1 MDLRETAL
9 KRTLAILLVL
19 FSALG
24 CGYRLASQTPNPA
37 PVDLNGKKLSIHIL
51 KNRTGEPD
59 VEYIIT
65 KAIVSEFIRTPQVQ
79 VVKNDSDADY
89 ILTGK
94 VTRYTDHVLSLDYQ
108 GTGQYYQLEVTIEL
122 TLQDPSSG
130 HTINLGSLTED
141 SEYHIA
147 PDLETSK
154 TNERRALN
162 RISQELAQRLTAMLL

>member
-1 MDLRETAL
+1 MKKAL
-9 KRTLAILLVL
+9 ATLLIA
-19 FSALG
+19 FSIVG

-37 PVDLNGKKLSIHIL
+37 PVDLNGKRVSIHIL

-65 KAIVSEFIRTPQVQ
+65 KAIASEFIRTPQVK
-79 VVKNDSDADY
+79 VVKNDSQADY

-94 VTRYTDHVLSLDYQ
+94 VTRYTNQVLSLDYR
-108 GTGQYYQLEVTIEL
+108 GTGQYYKLEVTIEI

-130 HTINLGSLTED
+130 KTINLGILTEN
-141 SEYHIA
+141 SEYHMA
-147 PDLETSK
+147 SDVETSK
-154 TNERRALN
+154 TNERRALY